1 MAAKFYAFCMRTGET
16 KEDPAWAGL
25 ALLSFLYK
33 GLLAVTTE
41 GL

>member
-16 KEDPAWAGL
+16 KEDPASAGL
-25 ALLSFLYK
+25 ALLSYLDR
-33 GLLAVTTE
+33 GLLAVTAA